1 MTRGPAPDGP
11 GPVDFDLLAP
21 LPHGHLALEASAGTG
36 KTYALAALAT
46 RFLAERNITTS
57 DLLIVTFT
65 RAATS
70 ELRAS
75 PELGRVRQVHAI
87 GRGGAIVG
95 RATYACTASGWA
107 LVAGETYCRG
117 R

>member
-57 DLLIVTFT
+57 DLL
-65 RAATS
+65 ALPL
-70 ELRAS
+70 LRL
-75 PELGRVRQVHAI
+75 P
-87 GRGGAIVG
+87 
-95 RATYACTASGWA
+95 
-107 LVAGETYCRG
+107 
-117 R
+117 